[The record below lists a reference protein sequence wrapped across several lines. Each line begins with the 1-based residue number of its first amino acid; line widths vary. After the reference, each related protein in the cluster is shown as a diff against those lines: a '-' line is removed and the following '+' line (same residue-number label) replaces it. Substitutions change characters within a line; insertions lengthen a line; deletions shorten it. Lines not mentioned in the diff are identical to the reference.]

1 MCFKITAAR
10 TEKKNAVYLFAEF
23 VVCFSKKNQGESLV
37 SLIHPSVNICSLWRQ
52 NRCWSVRHTEQRS
65 SAPRASPEN
74 LLIVLGGFTFPQMG
88 QLIKT
93 AAPWLTIFQPSDL
106 PDHRVM
112 TFTKS

>member
-1 MCFKITAAR
+1 MCVLKSRQLELKKKCCLLVCRVCSLFF
-10 TEKKNAVYLFAEF
+10 EKEPRRVFGIAHPPLCEYLFI
-23 VVCFSKKNQGESLV
+23 V
-37 SLIHPSVNICSLWRQ
+37 Q